1 MDMIPVS
8 SSNMVAAGYDSSSQ
22 ELTVQFHNGAYTH
35 LGVPQY
41 VYDGLMSSP
50 PSKAATTIKTSK
62 DTLTD
67 MDTN

>member
-22 ELTVQFHNGAYTH
+22 ELTVQFQNGAYTH

-41 VYDGLMSSP
+41 VYDGLMSS
-50 PSKAATTIKTSK
+50 ATTIKTSK

>member
-22 ELTVQFHNGAYTH
+22 ELTVQFQNGAYTH

-50 PSKAATTIKTSK
+50 SKGSYYHQNIKRYPYRHGY
-62 DTLTD
+62 
-67 MDTN
+67 